1 MTMYTVPED
10 DPGSVPLCVDIGVEI
25 TEPLTYTITTAQK
38 SPSQAEGLTHTNH
51 STTFM

>member
-38 SPSQAEGLTHTNH
+38 SPPQAEGLTHTKP
-51 STTFM
+51 